1 MNSTLK
7 KVIAP
12 AAALLAAG
20 VIGGLASVA
29 AWEALDTEP
38 AAAPA
43 AAQAT
48 TAEAEPAASSTSE
61 SSIANVVDRTLP
73 SVVEVKIEGTSD
85 NTPFPGVPGPQVE
98 GLGSGWVYDDEGHVV
113 TNQHVVDGADKVT
126 VVFEDG
132 TEIGAQVV
140 GSDPSTDVAV
150 LKLDRVPGSVRP
162 LSVGSTSSLEL
173 GDPVVAIGS
182 PLGLQGTVTAG
193 IVSGLGRDI
202 EAPDGFTIDGAVQTD
217 AALNHGNSGGPLLNA
232 QGQVIGVNAQIETG
246 GVSQGNVGIGFAI
259 PINTVKTVVAAL
271 IKHGKVEHPLLG
283 IEGKT
288 LTPQIARLFHLPV
301 DNGVLVAS
309 VRAGTGA
316 AKAGLKPATS
326 EVTVEGETWPA
337 GGDVIVKVDGMP
349 VPTVDRLVDEI
360 ASKKP
365 GDKVALEIV
374 RGTSRETV
382 TVKLGRQP

>member
-43 AAQAT
+43 AAQS
-48 TAEAEPAASSTSE
+48 TAPEAEPAASSTSQ
-61 SSIANVVDRTLP
+61 SSIADVVDRTLP

-132 TEIGAQVV
+132 TEVAAQVV

-150 LKLDRVPGSVRP
+150 LKLDRVPDSVRP
-162 LSVGSTSSLEL
+162 LGLGSTSSLDL

-217 AALNHGNSGGPLLNA
+217 AALNHGNSGGPLLDLD
-232 QGQVIGVNAQIETG
+232 GRVIGMNAQIASETG
-246 GVSQGNVGIGFAI
+246 ANTGIGYAI
-259 PINTVKTVVAAL
+259 PVETVRRIADQL
-271 IKHGKVEHPLLG
+271 IASGKVEHAYLG
-283 IEGKT
+283 VSVEDANGGGARIAEVRPD
-288 LTPQIARLFHLPV
+288 TP
-301 DNGVLVAS
+301 
-309 VRAGTGA
+309 A
-316 AKAGLKPATS
+316 AKAGLRQ
-326 EVTVEGETWPA
+326 
-337 GGDVIVKVDGMP
+337 GDVVTEVDGR
-349 VPTVDRLVDEI
+349 TLESADDLRLAVE
-360 ASKKP
+360 ASKP
-365 GDKVALEIV
+365 GDSLEL
-374 RGTSRETV
+374 
-382 TVKLGRQP
+382 TVKRGGSTRTITVELGTRPASAA